1 MHLTINIKYLILARK
16 ARYKEMEMAVQK
28 LINSAVQIVLFTL
41 IPFICRLITAR
52 KETGFFK
59 WIGLK
64 GIKSAKENKTLFWV
78 IGILICFTG
87 LSAYMLYSM
96 RGIEM
101 ATSEFSGLGA
111 AAIPAVLI
119 YAILNTSLPEEI
131 VFRGFLL
138 KRISAKFGFHAGNI
152 VQAVIFGI
160 MHGVMFFSYTGVVKA
175 IVITLF
181 TGVIGWLMGFVNEK
195 KAEGSLIPSWCIH
208 AVANIFS
215 GLCAAFM
222 IF

>member
-1 MHLTINIKYLILARK
+1 
-16 ARYKEMEMAVQK
+16 MEMAVQK

-41 IPFICRLITAR
+41 IPFIWWLITAR

>member
-1 MHLTINIKYLILARK
+1 MELAI
-16 ARYKEMEMAVQK
+16 QK

-41 IPFICRLITAR
+41 IPFIWWFITAR

-64 GIKSAKENKTLFWV
+64 SIKGAKENKTVLW
-78 IGILICFTG
+78 ILGILVCFIG

-96 RGIEM
+96 RGIKM
-101 ATSEFSGLGA
+101 ATSEFSGKGA

-131 VFRGFLL
+131 LFRGFLL
-138 KRISAKFGFHAGNI
+138 KRISGKFGFHAGNI
-152 VQAVIFGI
+152 IQALIFGI
-160 MHGVMFFSYTGVVKA
+160 MHGVMFFSYTGIVKA
-175 IVITLF
+175 AVIILF
-181 TGVIGWLMGFVNEK
+181 TGVIGWFMGFVNEK
-195 KAEGSLIPSWCIH
+195 KADGSLIPGWCIH
-208 AVANIFS
+208 AAANIFS

>member
-1 MHLTINIKYLILARK
+1 
-16 ARYKEMEMAVQK
+16 MAIQK
-28 LINSAVQIVLFTL
+28 LINSVVQIILFTL
-41 IPFICRLITAR
+41 LPFIWWLITAR

-64 GIKSAKENKTLFWV
+64 GNKAAKDNKTALWTVV
-78 IGILICFTG
+78 ILVCFTG
-87 LSAYMLYSM
+87 LAAYMLYSM
-96 RGIEM
+96 KGIEM
-101 ATSEFSGLGA
+101 ATSEFSGLGI

-152 VQAVIFGI
+152 VQAAVFGI
-160 MHGVMFFSYTGVVKA
+160 IHGVMFFSYTGIVKA
-175 IVITLF
+175 VVITLF
-181 TGVIGWLMGFVNEK
+181 TGVIGWFMGFINEK

-208 AVANIFS
+208 AAANIFS
-215 GLCAAFM
+215 GLCAAFS

>member
-1 MHLTINIKYLILARK
+1 
-16 ARYKEMEMAVQK
+16 MELAVQK

-41 IPFICRLITAR
+41 IPFIWWLITAR

-64 GIKSAKENKTLFWV
+64 GIKGAKENKTLLW
-78 IGILICFTG
+78 ILGILAGFTG

-175 IVITLF
+175 VVITLF

>member
-1 MHLTINIKYLILARK
+1 
-16 ARYKEMEMAVQK
+16 MELMIQK

-41 IPFICRLITAR
+41 IPFIWWLITAR

-64 GIKSAKENKTLFWV
+64 SVKGAKENKTVLWILGII
-78 IGILICFTG
+78 IGFMA
-87 LSAYMLYSM
+87 LSAYMLYSL
-96 RGIEM
+96 RDVEM
-101 ATSEFSGLGA
+101 ATSDFNGLGA
-111 AAIPAVLI
+111 AAIPAILV

-138 KRISAKFGFHAGNI
+138 KRIGNKFGFHAGNLI
-152 VQAVIFGI
+152 QALVFGL
-160 MHGVMFFSYTGVVKA
+160 MHGVMFFSYTGIVKA
-175 IVITLF
+175 AVITVF
-181 TGVIGWLMGFVNEK
+181 TGVIGWFMGYVNEK
-195 KAEGSLIPSWCIH
+195 KAEGSIIPGWCIH
-208 AVANIFS
+208 AMANIFS

>member
-1 MHLTINIKYLILARK
+1 
-16 ARYKEMEMAVQK
+16 
-28 LINSAVQIVLFTL
+28 
-41 IPFICRLITAR
+41 
-52 KETGFFK
+52 
-59 WIGLK
+59 
-64 GIKSAKENKTLFWV
+64 
-78 IGILICFTG
+78 
-87 LSAYMLYSM
+87 MLYSM

>member
-1 MHLTINIKYLILARK
+1 
-16 ARYKEMEMAVQK
+16 MEIAVQK

-41 IPFICRLITAR
+41 IPFIWWLITAR

>member
-1 MHLTINIKYLILARK
+1 
-16 ARYKEMEMAVQK
+16 MAVQK

-41 IPFICRLITAR
+41 IPFIWWLITAR

>member
-1 MHLTINIKYLILARK
+1 
-16 ARYKEMEMAVQK
+16 MELAVQK

-41 IPFICRLITAR
+41 IPFIWWLITAR
-52 KETGFFK
+52 KEMSFFK

-64 GIKSAKENKTLFWV
+64 GIKGAKENKTALW
-78 IGILICFTG
+78 ILGILAGFAG
-87 LSAYMLYSM
+87 LSAYMLYSV
-96 RGIEM
+96 RGVEM
-101 ATSEFSGLGA
+101 ATSEFNGLGA
-111 AAIPAVLI
+111 AAIPAILI

-138 KRISAKFGFHAGNI
+138 KRIANKFGFHAGNI
-152 VQAVIFGI
+152 IQALIFGL
-160 MHGVMFFSYTGVVKA
+160 MHGVMFFSYTGIVKA
-175 IVITLF
+175 VVITLF

-195 KAEGSLIPSWCIH
+195 KAEGSLIPGWCIH
-208 AVANIFS
+208 AAANIFS